1 MRKSRMALK
10 SKEDHLLFGDFSSAR
25 QAIMESDDVSQ
36 HELKQLAMM
45 TGIDET
51 TAYLLVTAVTVATKK
66 RVFAEVKKQS
76 DNLLYWVERV

>member
-10 SKEDHLLFGDFSSAR
+10 TKEEYLLFGDFADAR
-25 QAIMESDDVSQ
+25 QALIESDDVSH

-51 TAYLLVTAVTVATKK
+51 TAFLLVDAIEKATKK
-66 RVFAEVKKQS
+66 RVFAEVKKQT